1 MPAHKHFHY
10 KGQKSTASLIL
21 KFGSYFSEKI
31 EDTEKWFLFWGFLFV
46 CLFVLTRKQTNKNN
60 PQLLPFASSLNT
72 NFYLDST
79 LYCPVSKRKPCKGEV
94 CLDDQSLVTAVA
106 AAAPGSLSP
115 SVVLLCHLFKVFFC
129 HIRAVLLWFSSSP
142 LLLYANFRAYQLL
155 LHLI

>member
-10 KGQKSTASLIL
+10 KGQSQTSLIL

-31 EDTEKWFLFWGFLFV
+31 GDTEKWFLFWGFLFV

-79 LYCPVSKRKPCKGEV
+79 LYCPVSKRKPCKGG
-94 CLDDQSLVTAVA
+94 CLKISR
-106 AAAPGSLSP
+106 LSP
-115 SVVLLCHLFKVFFC
+115 QW
-129 HIRAVLLWFSSSP
+129 R
-142 LLLYANFRAYQLL
+142 QLL
-155 LHLI
+155 VASRHLLSCFVIFSKFFFATSELSFYGSALHL